1 MQRHF
6 IKELEKLKMN
16 VLKMAALSR
25 RALQNATRAYLNRDE
40 ALARQVVDG
49 DREINDLEMEID
61 ELSLTMLALEQPMA
75 KDLRFILGCTKISNE
90 LERIADQGVN
100 IAERTVFLC
109 QNPPLDP
116 IPAMERLIEVVD
128 EMLGNAITAFAEQNT
143 EKAFDISKMD
153 DLADQYTLEVL
164 QSLIAYMAKSTPLT
178 EKRLLN
184 TRRSILTIIISRC
197 LERTG
202 DMATNIAEQVEFIV
216 KGNKIKYQ

>member
-128 EMLGNAITAFAEQNT
+128 EMVGKAITAFAEQDT
-143 EKAFDISKMD
+143 EKAYNISKMD

>member
-1 MQRHF
+1 
-6 IKELEKLKMN
+6 
-16 VLKMAALSR
+16 
-25 RALQNATRAYLNRDE
+25 
-40 ALARQVVDG
+40 VVDG

>member
-6 IKELEKLKMN
+6 IKELEKLKMT
-16 VLKMAALSR
+16 VLKMAALTR
-25 RALQNATRAYLNRDE
+25 RAFQNATHAYLNRDE
-40 ALARQVVDG
+40 VLAQEVVDG
-49 DREINDLEMEID
+49 DREINDLELEID

-109 QNPPLDP
+109 RNPPLDP

-128 EMLGNAITAFAEQNT
+128 EMLEKAITAIAEQDT
-143 EKAFDISKMD
+143 EKAAAISKMD

-164 QSLIAYMAKSTPLT
+164 QSLIAYMAQSTPLT

-197 LERTG
+197 LERIG
-202 DMATNIAEQVEFIV
+202 DLSTNIAEQVEFII